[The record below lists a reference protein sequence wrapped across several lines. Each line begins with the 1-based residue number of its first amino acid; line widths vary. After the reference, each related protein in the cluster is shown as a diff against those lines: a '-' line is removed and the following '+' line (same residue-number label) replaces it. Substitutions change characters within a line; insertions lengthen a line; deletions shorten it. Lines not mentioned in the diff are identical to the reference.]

1 MNYLEMFIL
10 NEVYAKVSK
19 IAKQNI
25 YSFMKTNEQSAL
37 NYCFDLYFQY
47 CLEKYSIQ
55 LLGHHFSNRKIEGLT
70 IINKDGVSISYEKD
84 NSLVK
89 QNFTKCHE
97 LGHFILGHSGSFF
110 TELRGNQ
117 NSLREREANTFSAI
131 ILMPDIVL
139 LSKIFYRQDSFQR
152 VKADLVVSC
161 EALIYR
167 LVNLFV
173 NLLLDS
179 RDKVYQVVYHY
190 YHSNNQYILDYFRM
204 VKEKIIKEYQEVSG
218 DVFIKIKQKL
228 LVCGFVASDQIPELL
243 DDKFRKELELN
254 LPNVKTWI
262 EYNFGK
268 TIGYA
273 WLTKQMTKQEARNR
287 AKRIILLSD

>member
-1 MNYLEMFIL
+1 MI
-10 NEVYAKVSK
+10 NE
-19 IAKQNI
+19 
-25 YSFMKTNEQSAL
+25 
-37 NYCFDLYFQY
+37 
-47 CLEKYSIQ
+47 
-55 LLGHHFSNRKIEGLT
+55 
-70 IINKDGVSISYEKD
+70 DGVSFSYEKD
-84 NSLVK
+84 NSTEK
-89 QNFTKCHE
+89 QNFTMCHE
-97 LGHFILGHSGSFF
+97 LGHFVLGHSGKCF
-110 TELRGNQ
+110 TELRGK
-117 NSLREREANTFSAI
+117 SDSVKEREANIFSATV
-131 ILMPDIVL
+131 LMPDIVL
-139 LSKIFYRQDSFQR
+139 LAKIFYRQDSFQR

-190 YHSNNQYILDYFRM
+190 YHGNNQYILDYFRIA
-204 VKEKIIKEYQEVSG
+204 KEKIIKEYQEVSG
-218 DVFIKIKQKL
+218 DVFIRIKQKL

-243 DDKFRKELELN
+243 DDKFRKELEIN

-273 WLTKQMTKQEARNR
+273 WLTNQMTKQEARNR

>member
-1 MNYLEMFIL
+1 MLIL
-10 NEVYAKVSK
+10 NGNYFKIAR
-19 IAKQNI
+19 IAKQDI
-25 YSFMKTNEQSAL
+25 YQFIKNTGESLIDYHFSSYL
-37 NYCFDLYFQY
+37 NYYLKRYNIKI
-47 CLEKYSIQ
+47 LE
-55 LLGHHFSNRKIEGLT
+55 HHFSCRKIEGLT
-70 IINKDGVSISYEKD
+70 LINEDGVSFSYEKD
-84 NSLVK
+84 NSTEK
-89 QNFTKCHE
+89 QNFTICHE
-97 LGHFILGHSGSFF
+97 LGHFVLGHSGKYF
-110 TELRGNQ
+110 TELRGK
-117 NSLREREANTFSAI
+117 SDSVKEREANIFSATV
-131 ILMPDIVL
+131 LMPDIVL
-139 LSKIFYRQDSFQR
+139 LAKIFYRKDSFQK
-152 VKADLVVSC
+152 VKEELAVSC

-167 LVNLFV
+167 LINLFM

-190 YHSNNQYILDYFRM
+190 YHGNNQYILDYFEI

-218 DVFIKIKQKL
+218 DVFIKIKPKL

-243 DDKFRKELELN
+243 DDKFRKELERN

-273 WLTKQMTKQEARNR
+273 WLTKRMTKEKARNR

>member
-1 MNYLEMFIL
+1 
-10 NEVYAKVSK
+10 
-19 IAKQNI
+19 
-25 YSFMKTNEQSAL
+25 MKNTGESLIDYHFSSYL
-37 NYCFDLYFQY
+37 NYYLKRYNIKI
-47 CLEKYSIQ
+47 LE
-55 LLGHHFSNRKIEGLT
+55 HHFSCRKIEGLT
-70 IINKDGVSISYEKD
+70 LINEDGVSFSYEKD
-84 NSLVK
+84 NSTEK
-89 QNFTKCHE
+89 QNFTMCHE
-97 LGHFILGHSGSFF
+97 LGHFVLGHSGKCF
-110 TELRGNQ
+110 TELRGK
-117 NSLREREANTFSAI
+117 SDSVKEREANIFSATV
-131 ILMPDIVL
+131 LMPDIVL
-139 LSKIFYRQDSFQR
+139 LAKIFYRQDSFQR

-190 YHSNNQYILDYFRM
+190 YHGNNQYILDYFRIA
-204 VKEKIIKEYQEVSG
+204 KEKIIKEYQEVSG
-218 DVFIKIKQKL
+218 DVFIRIKQKL

-243 DDKFRKELELN
+243 DDKFRKELEIN

-273 WLTKQMTKQEARNR
+273 WLTNQMTKQEARNR